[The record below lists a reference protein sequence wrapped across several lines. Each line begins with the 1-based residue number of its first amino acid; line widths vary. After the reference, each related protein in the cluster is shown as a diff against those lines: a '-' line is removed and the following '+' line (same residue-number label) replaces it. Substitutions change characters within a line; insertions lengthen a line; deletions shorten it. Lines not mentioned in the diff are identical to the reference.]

1 MRKTQFSY
9 NSYLRRMC
17 GITGFFD
24 FTKTSSELILEK
36 MSNTLFHRGPDGGDT
51 LLFNESNV
59 QIGFGH
65 RRLSIIDLSEHGKQP
80 MQFENLTICYNGEIY
95 NYQEIKA
102 ELSLLGHHFTGGSD
116 TEMILHAYS
125 QWGENCL
132 HKFIGMFAIVIYD
145 NKANNVFIARDRAG
159 IKPFFYYFKDGLFLF
174 ASELK
179 AFHEHPGFVKKISLN
194 AVGAFMQYGNVPTP
208 HCIFENCFKLEPGHS
223 LIFSLENKS
232 LAKKQYWNV
241 YDAYNKPKTSLS
253 FEEAK
258 IETEK
263 ILSSACEYRMVADVP
278 VGVFLSGG
286 YDSAC
291 VTALLQKNRTEKLK
305 TFTIAVPD
313 IGLNEAPYA
322 KEVAKH
328 LGTDHTEIECT
339 QKDATDLIVNL
350 PYYYDEPF
358 ADSSAIPTTLVSI
371 MARKHVTVALSAD
384 AGDEVFAGYN
394 RYDYLMRYG
403 KKMEAMPSFVRK
415 SIAGIMEKIPSE
427 KIPIL
432 KNKYNF
438 HNRYEK
444 LKGILRNPSSQQI
457 MLSLSQQYTDKQLK
471 DVLLNR
477 SIESLET
484 NYLSTQLLKENYSP
498 LAYMMAIDYETYL
511 VDDILQKVDRAT
523 MTASLEGR
531 EPFLDHRV
539 IEWAATL
546 PDDFKYHNGDKKYI
560 LKEIV
565 HHYLPKEMMDR
576 PKMGF
581 AIPIA
586 HWMQND
592 LRELVEEHLQ
602 EKEIKQQGIFR
613 WEFVEKLKTDFF
625 GGKKE
630 YDVKLWY
637 LLMFQMWYAKWMK

>member
-1 MRKTQFSY
+1 
-9 NSYLRRMC
+9 MC
-17 GITGFFD
+17 GITGFID
-24 FTKTSSELILEK
+24 FARSSSENTLER
-36 MSNTLFHRGPDGGDT
+36 MTNTLFHRGPDGSGIQ
-51 LLFNESNV
+51 LLNEEKA

-65 RRLSIIDLSEHGKQP
+65 RRLSIIDLSEHGTQP
-80 MQFENLTICYNGEIY
+80 MQFEHLWICFNGEIY
-95 NYQEIKA
+95 NYQEIKD
-102 ELSLLGHHFTGGSD
+102 ELSALGHSFVGGSD
-116 TEMILHAYS
+116 TEMILHAYA
-125 QWGENCL
+125 QWGKACIE
-132 HKFIGMFAIVIYD
+132 KFIGMFAIVLYD
-145 NKANNVFIARDRAG
+145 TKANTIFSVRDRAG
-159 IKPFFYYFKDGLFLF
+159 VKPFFYYKTDDLFLF

-179 AFHEHPGFVKKISLN
+179 AFHEHPRFQKKIN
-194 AVGAFMQYGNVPTP
+194 IAAVGAFMQYGNVPTP
-208 HCIFENCFKLEPGHS
+208 HCIFEDCFKLEPGHA
-223 LIFSLENKS
+223 LTLNLEDHS
-232 LAKKQYWNV
+232 IQHEQYWNV
-241 YDAYNKPKTSLS
+241 YDAYNQAKTSIS
-253 FEEAK
+253 FEDAK
-258 IETEK
+258 SETEK
-263 ILSSACEYRMVADVP
+263 ILTSACEYRMVADVP

-291 VTALLQKNRTEKLK
+291 VTSLLQKNRTEKLK

-322 KEVAKH
+322 KDVAKH

-339 QKDATDLIVNL
+339 QKDATDLIVDL
-350 PYYYDEPF
+350 PFYYDEPF

-403 KKMEAMPSFVRK
+403 KKMEQLPGFVRK
-415 SIAGIMEKIPSE
+415 SMAGMMELIPSE
-427 KIPIL
+427 RIPVL

-444 LKGILRNPSSQQI
+444 LKGILRNPSSEQI
-457 MLSLSQQYTDKQLK
+457 MLSLSQQYTDEQLK
-471 DVLLNR
+471 AVL
-477 SIESLET
+477 T
-484 NYLSTQLLKENYSP
+484 NTNFEALSTHYKSKELKAEFSTP
-498 LAYMMAIDYETYL
+498 LSYMMAIDYQTYL
-511 VDDILQKVDRAT
+511 LDDILQKVDRAT

-546 PDDFKYHNGDKKYI
+546 PDDFKYHNGEKKYI

-565 HHYLPKEMMDR
+565 HDYIPKEMMDR

-586 HWMQND
+586 HWLQND
-592 LRELVEEHLQ
+592 LRELVEEHIS
-602 EKEIKQQGIFR
+602 EKNIREQGLFN
-613 WEFVEKLKTDFF
+613 WEFVAKLKADFF

-630 YDVKLWY
+630 FDVKLWY
-637 LLMFQMWYAKWMK
+637 LLMFQMWYGKWMV

>member
-1 MRKTQFSY
+1 
-9 NSYLRRMC
+9 MC
-17 GITGFFD
+17 GITGLID
-24 FTKTSSELILEK
+24 FKKNSTEETLKAMT
-36 MSNTLFHRGPDGGDT
+36 NTLIHRGPDGFDT
-51 LLFNESNV
+51 ELLKDENA

-65 RRLSIIDLSEHGKQP
+65 RRLAIIDLSEHGKQP
-80 MQFENLTICYNGEIY
+80 MQFEHLWICFNGEIY
-95 NYQEIKA
+95 NYQEIKSELA
-102 ELSLLGHHFTGGSD
+102 ELGHTFTGNSD
-116 TEMILHAYS
+116 TEMILHAYA
-125 QWGENCL
+125 QWGKKCL
-132 HKFIGMFAIVIYD
+132 DKFIGMFAIVIYD
-145 NKANNVFIARDRAG
+145 SLLQDIFCARDRAG
-159 IKPFFYYFKDGLFLF
+159 VKPFFYYFKDGLFLF

-179 AFHEHPGFVKKISLN
+179 AFHEHPRFEKEIDLN
-194 AVGAFMQYGNVPTP
+194 AVAAFMQYGNVPTP
-208 HCIFENCFKLEPGHS
+208 HCIFKNCSKLEPGHYLS
-223 LIFSLENKS
+223 LSLKDQSISIFN
-232 LAKKQYWNV
+232 YWNV
-241 YDAYNKPKTSLS
+241 YDAYNRPKTNLS
-253 FEEAK
+253 FEDAK
-258 IETEK
+258 LETEK
-263 ILSSACEYRMVADVP
+263 ILSSAFEYRMVSDVP

-322 KEVAKH
+322 KDVAKH

-371 MARKHVTVALSAD
+371 MAKKHVTVALSAD

-403 KKMEAMPSFVRK
+403 KKMEKMPAFLRNSM
-415 SIAGIMEKIPSE
+415 ATMMDLIPSE
-427 KIPIL
+427 KIPVL

-457 MLSLSQQYTDKQLK
+457 MLSLSQQYTEEQMKGIMLSEFQTLDTKYMSSELK
-471 DVLLNR
+471 
-477 SIESLET
+477 SEFH
-484 NYLSTQLLKENYSP
+484 SP
-498 LAYMMAIDYETYL
+498 LAYMMAIDYQTYL

-523 MTASLEGR
+523 MSASLEGR

-546 PDDFKYHNGDKKYI
+546 PDEYKYHNGEKKYI

-565 HHYLPKEMMDR
+565 HDYLPKEMMDR

-586 HWMQND
+586 HWLQND
-592 LRELVEEHLQ
+592 LRELVEENLQ
-602 EKEIKQQGIFR
+602 EKGIKEQGIFN
-613 WEFVEKLKTDFF
+613 WEFVLKLKMDFYS
-625 GGKKE
+625 GKKE
-630 YDVKLWY
+630 LDVKLWY
-637 LLMFQMWYAKWMK
+637 LLMFQMWYGKWIGDN

>member
-1 MRKTQFSY
+1 
-9 NSYLRRMC
+9 MC
-17 GITGFFD
+17 GITGFID
-24 FTKTSSELILEK
+24 FARSSSENTLER
-36 MSNTLFHRGPDGGDT
+36 MTNTLFHRGPDGSGIQ
-51 LLFNESNV
+51 LLNEAKA

-65 RRLSIIDLSEHGKQP
+65 RRLSIIDLSEHGTQP
-80 MQFENLTICYNGEIY
+80 MQFEHLWICFNGEIY
-95 NYQEIKA
+95 NYQEIKD
-102 ELSLLGHHFTGGSD
+102 ELSSLGHSFVGGSD
-116 TEMILHAYS
+116 TEMILHAYA
-125 QWGENCL
+125 QWGKACID
-132 HKFIGMFAIVIYD
+132 KFIGMFAIVLYD
-145 NKANNVFIARDRAG
+145 TKANTIFCVRDRAG
-159 IKPFFYYFKDGLFLF
+159 VKPFFYYKQGDLFLF

-179 AFHEHPGFVKKISLN
+179 AFHQHPKFQKKINLA

-208 HCIFENCFKLEPGHS
+208 HCIFEDCYKLEPGHS
-223 LIFSLENKS
+223 LTLNLEN
-232 LAKKQYWNV
+232 QTVQIERYWNV
-241 YDAYNKPKTSLS
+241 YDAYNQPKTSIS
-253 FEEAK
+253 YEEAK
-258 IETEK
+258 TETEK

-291 VTALLQKNRTEKLK
+291 VTSLLQKNRTEKLK

-322 KEVAKH
+322 KDVAKH

-339 QKDATDLIVNL
+339 QKDATDLIVDL
-350 PYYYDEPF
+350 PFYYDEPF

-403 KKMEAMPSFVRK
+403 KKMEQLPGFVRK
-415 SIAGIMEKIPSE
+415 SMAGMMDLIPSDKIPV
-427 KIPIL
+427 L

-444 LKGILRNPSSQQI
+444 LKGILRNPSSEQI
-457 MLSLSQQYTDKQLK
+457 MLSLSQQFTDEQLK
-471 DVLLNR
+471 NVLKNANFEALPTHYR
-477 SIESLET
+477 SKELKAEF
-484 NYLSTQLLKENYSP
+484 STP
-498 LAYMMAIDYETYL
+498 LTYMMAIDYQTYL
-511 VDDILQKVDRAT
+511 LDDILQKVDRAT

-546 PDDFKYHNGDKKYI
+546 PDDFKYHNGEKKYI

-565 HHYLPKEMMDR
+565 HDYIPKELMDR

-586 HWMQND
+586 HWLQND
-592 LRELVEEHLQ
+592 LRELVEEHLS
-602 EKEIKQQGIFR
+602 EKKIVEQGIFN
-613 WEFVEKLKTDFF
+613 WEFVAKLKADFF

-630 YDVKLWY
+630 FDVKLWY
-637 LLMFQMWYAKWMK
+637 LLMFQMWFGKWMI